1 MSTFFNFSFLL
12 ISFSSLIL
20 LVFRFGEYHKNIE
33 TYQKI
38 LKHETYDCKICF
50 AEEQKS
56 PGSGVK
62 INRTKILE
70 KVILPKNE
78 CWFCDITFDS
88 NYQQKGHF
96 SEIHECNFCGIGFEC
111 VADIKEHENNYHCV
125 HCKKLFHYT
134 HDKYFHDHEEECE
147 MKE

>member
-38 LKHETYDCKICF
+38 LKHESYDCKICF

-88 NYQQKGHF
+88 NYQQKRHF
-96 SEIHECNFCGIGFEC
+96 SEIHECSLCGIGFEC
-111 VADIKEHENNYHCV
+111 VADIAEHENNYHCQ

-134 HDKYFHDHEEECE
+134 HDKHFHEEECE
-147 MKE
+147 MK